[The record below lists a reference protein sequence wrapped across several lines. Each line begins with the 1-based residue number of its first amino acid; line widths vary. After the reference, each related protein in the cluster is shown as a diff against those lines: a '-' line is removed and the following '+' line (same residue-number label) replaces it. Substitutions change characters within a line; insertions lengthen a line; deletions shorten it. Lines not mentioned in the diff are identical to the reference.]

1 MGDTKN
7 FRRVWKKPKRP
18 FNFELKMEELKT
30 VGTFGLKT
38 KRELWKSRTELSR
51 LRHQARSLL
60 AVRQEVREKEE
71 PILMHSLSRI
81 GLVEKTATL
90 DDVLNLEIENLLA
103 RRLQT
108 IVFKKFFFKT
118 PYQARQAI
126 SHGHILIGDRI
137 INRPSYIV
145 KVEEE
150 DTIKLTSESIF
161 NKILSEPEEK
171 SDLGSPETENI
182 EIPTETVE
190 PVVEAKE
197 EPVVEAKEEP
207 VVEKKNLLLR
217 QKKNLLLRQ
226 KKNLLLRQKKNL
238 LKQNLQN
245 KQLSLSA

>member
-60 AVRQEVREKEE
+60 AVRQEVRKKEE

-137 INRPSYIV
+137 INRPSYVV

-161 NKILSEPEEK
+161 NKILSEPEAK

-182 EIPTETVE
+182 EVPTE

-207 VVEKKNLLLR
+207 VVEAKEEPVVEEKPTE
-217 QKKNLLLRQ
+217 
-226 KKNLLLRQKKNL
+226 
-238 LKQNLQN
+238 
-245 KQLSLSA
+245 

>member
-1 MGDTKN
+1 MD
-7 FRRVWKKPKRP
+7 
-18 FNFELKMEELKT
+18 ELKT

-126 SHGHILIGDRI
+126 SHGHVLIGDRV
-137 INRPSYIV
+137 INRPSYVV

-150 DTIKLTSESIF
+150 DSIKLTPESIF
-161 NKILSEPEEK
+161 NEILSEPE

-182 EIPTETVE
+182 DVATE
-190 PVVEAKE
+190 PAVEAKE
-197 EPVVEAKEEP
+197 EPAVEAKEEP
-207 VVEKKNLLLR
+207 AVEAKEEPEIGR
-217 QKKNLLLRQ
+217 ASCRE
-226 KKNLLLRQKKNL
+226 RV
-238 LKQNLQN
+238 
-245 KQLSLSA
+245 